1 MIPLTQAI
9 AEPTSA
15 ILCFILVLFMLKP
28 YRLTGEASFLGLPIG
43 FGIMGIGHVLA
54 TAAAFYDNLS
64 WYMLVFRT
72 FSFVFLAITYL
83 FTGRSSK
90 KSQQL
95 WNVIISTLIV
105 ALIALSFMGVV
116 SPNPVGPN
124 FNTASIYC
132 RVFIEVCLLYIIFYT
147 LRSHLQKP
155 DPNTLWIPLGF
166 ILLAI
171 SQYSFIF
178 YTLDHTNVALWGG
191 LVFRFVGLFVFI
203 VVSYRTLYSKK
214 EFE

>member
-1 MIPLTQAI
+1 MISLIQAL
-9 AEPTSA
+9 AEPSSA
-15 ILCFILVLFMLKP
+15 ILCFILVWFMLKP

-43 FGIMGIGHVLA
+43 FGIMGIGHLIA
-54 TAAAFYDNLS
+54 TAAAFYNNLS

-95 WNVIISTLIV
+95 WNITLSALIV
-105 ALIALSFMGVV
+105 TLIALSFMGVV

-124 FNTASIYC
+124 YTTASIYC
-132 RVFIEVCLLYIIFYT
+132 RIFMEVCLLYIIFYT

-155 DPNTLWIPLGF
+155 DPNTLWFPLGF
-166 ILLAI
+166 ILFAI

-178 YTLDHTNVALWGG
+178 FNIDRTDAALWGG
-191 LVFRFVGLFVFI
+191 LVFRFIGLIVFI

>member
-1 MIPLTQAI
+1 MINLIQAI
-9 AEPTSA
+9 AEPSSA
-15 ILCFILVLFMLKP
+15 ILCFILVWFMLKP

-43 FGIMGIGHVLA
+43 FGIMGIGHVIA
-54 TAAAFYDNLS
+54 TAAAFSNNLS
-64 WYMLVFRT
+64 WYMLLFRT

-95 WNVIISTLIV
+95 WNVTLSALVV
-105 ALIALSFMGVV
+105 ALIALSFVGVV
-116 SPNPVGPN
+116 SPNPVGEN
-124 FNTASIYC
+124 YNIASIYC
-132 RVFIEVCLLYIIFYT
+132 RIFMEFCLLYIIFYT

-178 YTLDHTNVALWGG
+178 YTIDHTAAALWGG
-191 LVFRFVGLFVFI
+191 LVFRYIGLIVFLA
-203 VVSYRTLYSKK
+203 VSYRTLYSKK
-214 EFE
+214 EFA